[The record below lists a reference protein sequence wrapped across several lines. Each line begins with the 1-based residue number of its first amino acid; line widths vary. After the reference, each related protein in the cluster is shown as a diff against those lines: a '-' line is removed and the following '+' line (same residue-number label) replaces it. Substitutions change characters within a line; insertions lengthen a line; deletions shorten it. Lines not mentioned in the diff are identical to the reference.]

1 MIENEMLSKKIIT
14 ANSAVEKKPWAKP
27 VIHDLQI
34 KDTFGSR
41 TPNPI
46 TEGDTYKVAS

>member
-1 MIENEMLSKKIIT
+1 MIENERLSMKIIT
-14 ANSAVEKKPWAKP
+14 ANSATEKKPWTKP

-41 TPNPI
+41 EPSPI
-46 TEGDTYKVAS
+46 IEGDTYVIAS